1 LCCGAASTG
10 IVKVRIRF
18 GSVIARLAPAPTLSL
33 ELPEGATLEDLYEQ
47 LGAAHP
53 EIAPA
58 LVSSL
63 ALVEGA
69 HVLRGQPLCNGD
81 EVALLTPVSGGR

>member
-1 LCCGAASTG
+1 M
-10 IVKVRIRF
+10 KVRIRL
-18 GSVIARLAPAPTLSL
+18 GSAIARLAPAPTLSI
-33 ELPEGATLEDLYEQ
+33 ELPDGATVEDLYER

-58 LVSSL
+58 LGSAL

-69 HVLRGQPLCNGD
+69 HVRRGQPLSNGD
-81 EVALLTPVSGGR
+81 EVALLTPVSGG

>member
-1 LCCGAASTG
+1 LCRGAASTG

-18 GSVIARLAPAPTLSL
+18 GSAIARLAPSPTLSI
-33 ELPEGATLEDLYEQ
+33 ELPDGATVDDLYEQ
-47 LGAAHP
+47 LGATHP

-58 LVSSL
+58 LGSAL

-69 HVLRGQPLCNGD
+69 HVLRAQPLCNGD
-81 EVALLTPVSGGR
+81 EVALLTPVSGG

>member
-1 LCCGAASTG
+1 MRWRVVERL
-10 IVKVRIRF
+10 VKIRIRL
-18 GSVIARLAPAPTLSL
+18 GSAIARLAPSPTLSI
-33 ELPEGATLEDLYEQ
+33 ELPDGATVADLYER

-58 LVSSL
+58 LGSAL

-69 HVLRGQPLCNGD
+69 HVPHGQTLSNGD
-81 EVALLTPVSGGR
+81 EVALLTPVSGG